1 MKKLLL
7 VLVLLIAT
15 YSFGQAPT
23 VNLPFLNSATYN
35 QLDIR
40 LQINPNFGVINELT
54 VIYSTES
61 LFGPQFT
68 HEISYPITSISGGS
82 LVNINSL
89 VITCLDEATNYYV
102 KVRATNTAGA
112 STTSVA
118 SQFAT
123 TAGAGPTG
131 AGLPE
136 VGSFSITNTTTNS
149 ATVNLQILVPNLAT
163 TSVNVQ
169 YATSVPFN
177 NNPTTV
183 TTQDV
188 VTTSANRIINLTGLQ
203 SGTTYYV
210 RVLLSNTIGCTRST
224 IYQFTTNAATTLLY
238 HFDFDNRLTTS
249 PSSPNTG
256 QFSSIDGTHS
266 FVNNGQG
273 NPSGSLFVNCSGSN
287 IDSNK
292 YTANLSALP
301 VGNTSRSIVMRVNF
315 LTYGPNPFNLRHFV
329 VSWGSPAAN
338 QSYGFEKI
346 QTQGQSA
353 VWGNT
358 IGIADGTSVPTLN
371 NWVTY
376 VITYDASTR
385 ILKYYI
391 NGGIRTPANLTHTAL
406 NTLGTNIVLGSS
418 LAASFGDSNFNI
430 DDLKIYSG
438 ALSDSEITTILSN
451 DDFKVNNLKFSMY
464 PNPANNLL
472 NIDIQSDIQSV
483 EVYSLQGQKVL
494 SSFDKQ
500 IDISGLSSGMY
511 MVRVQDVNGGVGTQK
526 LIKN

>member
-1 MKKLLL
+1 
-7 VLVLLIAT
+7 
-15 YSFGQAPT
+15 
-23 VNLPFLNSATYN
+23 
-35 QLDIR
+35 
-40 LQINPNFGVINELT
+40 
-54 VIYSTES
+54 
-61 LFGPQFT
+61 
-68 HEISYPITSISGGS
+68 
-82 LVNINSL
+82 
-89 VITCLDEATNYYV
+89 
-102 KVRATNTAGA
+102 
-112 STTSVA
+112 
-118 SQFAT
+118 
-123 TAGAGPTG
+123 
-131 AGLPE
+131 
-136 VGSFSITNTTTNS
+136 
-149 ATVNLQILVPNLAT
+149 VNLQILVPNLAT

-203 SGTTYYV
+203 GGTTYYV
-210 RVLLSNTIGCTRST
+210 RVLLSNAIGCTRST
-224 IYQFTTNAATTLLY
+224 VYQFTTNAATTLLY
-238 HFDFDNRLTTS
+238 HFDFDNRLTSS

-315 LTYGPNPFNLRHFV
+315 INYGPSPFNLRHFV
-329 VSWGSPAAN
+329 VSWGTGTSN

-353 VWGNT
+353 VWGNN
-358 IGIADGTSVPTLN
+358 IGIADGTSVPTQN

-376 VITYDASTR
+376 AVTYDSSTG
-385 ILKYYI
+385 IVKYYI
-391 NGGIRTPANLTHTAL
+391 NGGLRTPANLTHTSL
-406 NTLGTNIVLGSS
+406 NTVGTNIVLGSS

-438 ALSDSEITTILSN
+438 ALSDSQISTLSN
-451 DDFKVNNLKFSMY
+451 EEFNVNNLKLSMY
-464 PNPANNLL
+464 PNPATNLL
-472 NIDIQSDIQSV
+472 NIDIENELELV
-483 EVYSLQGQKVL
+483 EIYSLQGQKVL
-494 SSFDKQ
+494 SGFDKQ

-511 MVRVQDVNGGVGTQK
+511 MVRVQDVDGGVGTQK
-526 LIKN
+526 IIKN